1 MKGLRCKNGLWH
13 VEKQVN
19 GRIYRFAL
27 KTRDKEAAIEIAK
40 KIFGDINNGADS
52 LLLFEHIKP
61 FSSVQWVEQLKVD
74 NSWLKRMYKRCRDR
88 SKLKNIP
95 ISLTVDDMVELA
107 IHCEGVCS
115 VSGIPLDLSSPEKNN
130 RRPYAPSLDRINP
143 NLGYTLE
150 NCRIVCDAVNI
161 GMLHWGEG
169 VLLKIGVSMAAKQIR
184 EKIKPPMN
192 RQWEILDIK
201 KEASRQR

>member
-19 GRIYRFAL
+19 GNIYRFAL
-27 KTRDKEAAIEIAK
+27 KTRDKYAAIEIAK
-40 KIFGDINNGADS
+40 KIFGDMDDGKGS

-61 FSSVQWVEQLKVD
+61 FSSIQWIEQLQSD

-95 ISLTVDDMVELA
+95 ISLTVDDMIELA
-107 IHCEGVCS
+107 IECEGVCS
-115 VSGIPLDLSSPEKNN
+115 VSGIPLDLSEPEKNN

-143 NLGYTLE
+143 DLGYTLE

-161 GMLHWGEG
+161 GMLHWGED
-169 VLLKIGVSMAAKQIR
+169 VLIKIGMSMTAKHIQEKLKPPQNRQRVINEHKKSAVR
-184 EKIKPPMN
+184 EK
-192 RQWEILDIK
+192 
-201 KEASRQR
+201 